1 MTRARSL
8 LPWAVW
14 TVAALSYAVAII
26 NRSSLAAL
34 GPAAQDHFGID
45 ATTLSAFPVIQLIV
59 YAGLQIPVGI
69 LLDRVGATTMILIG
83 GALMIV
89 GQVTMATVPDVGL
102 AILARVLVG
111 AGDACSFISVM
122 RMLPEWFPARQL
134 PTVSQLTGLVG
145 QAGQLVSVTPL
156 ALMVAGFGWA
166 SGFLAVAAVGF
177 LVTLL
182 AALVLRDSPG
192 TGTALERIFG
202 RTGGMTRRSAA
213 YQPQGGAS
221 SVEIA
226 PPATGLIE
234 MPPQGRVRR
243 GLGFWQRARRL
254 LRLPG
259 VRLAYWVHFTSPF
272 ASNTFIL
279 LWGTPFL
286 VGGVGLS
293 RGAAAGLLS
302 LTILSS
308 MAAGFLLGPLT
319 SRFLE
324 RRVGIAA
331 GITVAIALVWI
342 AVLLWPGTPP
352 TWLLVL
358 LMVVMPIGGPAS
370 MISFEVGR
378 SHTPRSFSGFGTGLV
393 NTAGFTATL
402 LVILLIGLVLD
413 VQGAG
418 SPENYSLGAFRV
430 AFAVQLPFWVLGLVF
445 MGIEY
450 RRTKRW
456 MDEQGRRLR

>member
-156 ALMVAGFGWA
+156 ALMVSGFGWA
-166 SGFLAVAAVGF
+166 SGFLSVAAVGF

-192 TGTALERIFG
+192 TGTAFERMIG
-202 RTGGMTRRSAA
+202 RTGGITRRSAA
-213 YQPQGGAS
+213 YRPQGSAS

-234 MPPQGRVRR
+234 MPQGRVRR

-259 VRLAYWVHFTSPF
+259 V
-272 ASNTFIL
+272 
-279 LWGTPFL
+279 
-286 VGGVGLS
+286 
-293 RGAAAGLLS
+293 
-302 LTILSS
+302 
-308 MAAGFLLGPLT
+308 
-319 SRFLE
+319 
-324 RRVGIAA
+324 
-331 GITVAIALVWI
+331 
-342 AVLLWPGTPP
+342 
-352 TWLLVL
+352 
-358 LMVVMPIGGPAS
+358 
-370 MISFEVGR
+370 
-378 SHTPRSFSGFGTGLV
+378 
-393 NTAGFTATL
+393 
-402 LVILLIGLVLD
+402 
-413 VQGAG
+413 
-418 SPENYSLGAFRV
+418 
-430 AFAVQLPFWVLGLVF
+430 
-445 MGIEY
+445 
-450 RRTKRW
+450 
-456 MDEQGRRLR
+456 